1 MSTNL
6 PRPIA
11 AYVEAN
17 ARLDV
22 DGMLAAF
29 SPDAVVKDEAR
40 EHHGHAEIRP
50 WIQSATIAARAV
62 FTPEAWRE
70 EDDGALIVDGITAG
84 DFPGS
89 PLPFA
94 FRFKLDG
101 EAISGLEIA

>member
-1 MSTNL
+1 MSINL

-11 AYVEAN
+11 DYVEAN

-29 SPDAVVKDEAR
+29 AADAVVKDEAR

-62 FTPEAWRE
+62 FKPEAWRE
-70 EDDGALIVDGITAG
+70 DDGAVIVDGTTAG

-94 FRFKLDG
+94 FRFQLNG
-101 EAISGLEIA
+101 GAISALEIA

>member
-29 SPDAVVKDEAR
+29 ALDAVVRDEAR
-40 EHHGHAEIRP
+40 EHRGHAEIKA
-50 WIQSATIAARAV
+50 WIQSATLAARAV
-62 FTPEAWRE
+62 FTPEACRE
-70 EDDGALIVDGITAG
+70 EEGGALIVDGTTAG

>member
-1 MSTNL
+1 MSINL

-11 AYVEAN
+11 DYVEAN

-29 SPDAVVKDEAR
+29 AADAVVKDEAR
-40 EHHGHAEIRP
+40 DHRGHAEIKS

-62 FTPEAWRE
+62 FTPEACR
-70 EDDGALIVDGITAG
+70 EDDGAVIVDGITAG

-89 PLPFA
+89 PLAFA
-94 FRFKLDG
+94 FRFELDG
-101 EAISGLEIA
+101 GAISKLEIV

>member
-17 ARLDV
+17 ACLDV

-29 SPDAVVKDEAR
+29 APDAVVKDEAR
-40 EHHGHAEIRP
+40 EYRGHAEIRP
-50 WIQSATIAARAV
+50 WIQSATVAARAV
-62 FTPEAWRE
+62 FTPEAWRD
-70 EDDGALIVDGITAG
+70 DDGAVIVDGTTVG

-94 FRFKLDG
+94 FRFELDG
-101 EAISGLEIA
+101 GAILALEIV

>member
-1 MSTNL
+1 MSIKL

-11 AYVEAN
+11 DYVEAN

-29 SPDAVVKDEAR
+29 AADAVVKDEAR
-40 EHHGHAEIRP
+40 EHNGHAEIKP
-50 WIQSATIAARAV
+50 WIQSATIAARAI
-62 FTPEAWRE
+62 FTPTSWRE
-70 EDDGALIVDGITAG
+70 TDGAVIVEGTTAG

-94 FRFKLDG
+94 FRFQLSG
-101 EAISGLEIA
+101 GAISALEIV

>member
-11 AYVEAN
+11 DYVEAN

-22 DGMLAAF
+22 DDMLAAF
-29 SPDAVVKDEAR
+29 AADAVVKDEAR
-40 EHHGHAEIRP
+40 EHRGHAEIKS
-50 WIQSATIAARAV
+50 WIESATIAARAI
-62 FTPEAWRE
+62 FTPNAWR
-70 EDDGALIVDGITAG
+70 EDDGAVIVDGITVG

-94 FRFKLDG
+94 FRFRLNG
-101 EAISGLEIA
+101 GAISALEIV